1 MIEILERPDV
11 RRRVAPLSVAGYH
24 RLRNLGLVGIKTEL
38 LNGVIVEK
46 MTKSPL
52 HTFLVQRIHAWLTE
66 GLPSGWQLRKEDPLT
81 LVSSEPEPDLAL
93 VAGNAGTYRSHHPT
107 TAALVVE
114 VAVSSVEVDRAK
126 ADVYAEAG
134 VAAYWLVLA
143 EHGKVEVYSQ
153 PSPGGYAHTEMLGS
167 GDRLE
172 TWYGT
177 PLPIAELFA

>member
-24 RLRNLGLVGIKTEL
+24 QLRDLGLVGAKTEL

-52 HTFLVQRIHAWLTE
+52 HTFLAQRLHAWLAE
-66 GLPSGWQLRKEDPLT
+66 GLPAGWQLRKEDPLT
-81 LVSSEPEPDLAL
+81 LASSEPEPDLAL
-93 VAGNAGTYRSHHPT
+93 VAGSAETYRSHHPT
-107 TAALVVE
+107 TAELVVE

-143 EHGKVEVYSQ
+143 EHRGVEVYSQ
-153 PSPGGYAHTEMLGS
+153 PRANGYACVEALGS
-167 GDRLE
+167 GDVLE

-177 PLPIAELFA
+177 RIPIDELFA